1 MFNTISTAN
10 ERFLADLS
18 NLEGRLLTAQRQ
30 VSSGLRMQSV
40 ADDPDQVSALLEVKA
55 RIAHN
60 SQLKYNLGRVQTEV
74 NAAESAINTAAT
86 LMDRARQI
94 AAEGASSTTTVD
106 TRTQLAGQVK
116 DIITEM
122 FGLTQTQVEGRYVFS
137 GNSDQ
142 TAPYLS
148 VDLTQPNGVGA
159 YQGSNATRQVEHPN
173 GSTFSIS
180 YTAAQVFDSGGVST
194 SVFQSL
200 TALYN
205 NLQTSNVAN
214 LATDA
219 DNIGTAANFLDGQQA
234 RYGEIQNQVSDAV
247 SAQQKIDTQL
257 QTQLGNTQDADA
269 PSAIVELQK
278 ESIAQQAALQAHA
291 ALPKTSLFSFI
302 G

>member
-1 MFNTISTAN
+1 MFNTISAVN

-30 VSSGLRMQSV
+30 VSSGLRMQLV

-74 NAAESAINTAAT
+74 NVAESAINTGAM

-94 AAEGASSTTTVD
+94 AAQGASAITNVD
-106 TRTQLAGQVK
+106 TRLQLAGQVK

-137 GNSDQ
+137 GDSDQ
-142 TAPYLS
+142 TSPYLT
-148 VDLTQPNGVGA
+148 VDLTQPNGIGL
-159 YQGSNATRQVEHPN
+159 YQGSTATRQIEHPN
-173 GSTFSIS
+173 GSTFPIS
-180 YTAAQVFDSGGVST
+180 YTAGEVFDSGGVST

-200 TALYN
+200 TALDN
-205 NLQTSNVAN
+205 DLQTSNVAN
-214 LATDA
+214 LTTDA
-219 DNIGTAANFLDGQQA
+219 GNIGTAANFLSGQQA
-234 RYGEIQNQVSDAV
+234 RYGEIQNQVSDAIA
-247 SAQQKIDTQL
+247 AQEQLNTQL

-269 PSAIVELQK
+269 ASAILELQK
-278 ESIAQQAALQAHA
+278 ESMAQQAALQAHA
-291 ALPKTSLFSFI
+291 ALPRTSLFSFI

>member
-30 VSSGLRMQSV
+30 ISSGLRMQSV
-40 ADDPDQVSALLEVKA
+40 ADDPDQVSALLAVKA
-55 RIAHN
+55 QIAHN

-74 NAAESAINTAAT
+74 NAAENAINTAAT

-94 AAEGASSTTTVD
+94 AAQGASSTTTVD

-137 GNSDQ
+137 GDSDQ
-142 TAPYLS
+142 TPPYLN

-159 YQGSNATRQVEHPN
+159 YQGSSGTRQVEHPN
-173 GSTFSIS
+173 GSIFSIS
-180 YTAAQVFDSGGVST
+180 YTADQVFDSGGVSS

-205 NLQTSNVAN
+205 DLQSSNIAN
-214 LATDA
+214 LSTDA
-219 DNIGTAANFLDGQQA
+219 DNIGMAASFLDGQQA
-234 RYGEIQNQVSDAV
+234 RYGEIQNQVSDAI
-247 SAQQKIDTQL
+247 SAQQKLDTLL

-269 PSAIVELQK
+269 ASAIVELQK
-278 ESIAQQAALQAHA
+278 ESVAQQAALQAHA
-291 ALPKTSLFSFI
+291 ALPRTSLFSFI

>member
-40 ADDPDQVSALLEVKA
+40 ADDPDQVSALLAVKA
-55 RIAHN
+55 QIAHN
-60 SQLKYNLGRVQTEV
+60 NQLKYNLGRVQTEV
-74 NAAESAINTAAT
+74 NAAENAINTAAT

-94 AAEGASSTTTVD
+94 AAQGASSTTTVD

-137 GNSDQ
+137 GDSDQ
-142 TAPYLS
+142 TPPYLN

-159 YQGSNATRQVEHPN
+159 YQGSSGTRQVEHPN
-173 GSTFSIS
+173 GSIFSIS
-180 YTAAQVFDSGGVST
+180 YTADQVFDSGGVSS

-205 NLQTSNVAN
+205 DLQSSNIAN
-214 LATDA
+214 LSTDA
-219 DNIGTAANFLDGQQA
+219 DNIGMAASFLDGQQA
-234 RYGEIQNQVSDAV
+234 RYGEIQNQVSDAI
-247 SAQQKIDTQL
+247 SAQQKLDTLL

-269 PSAIVELQK
+269 ASAIVELQK
-278 ESIAQQAALQAHA
+278 ESVAQQAALQAHA
-291 ALPKTSLFSFI
+291 ALPRTSLFSFI

>member
-40 ADDPDQVSALLEVKA
+40 ADDPDQVSALLAVKA
-55 RIAHN
+55 LIAHN

-74 NAAESAINTAAT
+74 NAAENAINTAAT

-94 AAEGASSTTTVD
+94 AAQGASSTTTVD

-137 GNSDQ
+137 GDSDQ
-142 TAPYLS
+142 TPPYLN

-159 YQGSNATRQVEHPN
+159 YQGSSGTRQVEHPN
-173 GSTFSIS
+173 GSIFSIS
-180 YTAAQVFDSGGVST
+180 YTADQVFDSGGVSS

-205 NLQTSNVAN
+205 DLQSSNIAN
-214 LATDA
+214 LSTDA
-219 DNIGTAANFLDGQQA
+219 DNIGMAASFLDGQQA
-234 RYGEIQNQVSDAV
+234 RYGEIQNQVSDAI
-247 SAQQKIDTQL
+247 SAQQKLDTLL

-269 PSAIVELQK
+269 ASAIVELQK
-278 ESIAQQAALQAHA
+278 ESVAQQAALQAHA
-291 ALPKTSLFSFI
+291 ALPRTSLFSFI

>member
-1 MFNTISTAN
+1 
-10 ERFLADLS
+10 
-18 NLEGRLLTAQRQ
+18 
-30 VSSGLRMQSV
+30 
-40 ADDPDQVSALLEVKA
+40 
-55 RIAHN
+55 
-60 SQLKYNLGRVQTEV
+60 
-74 NAAESAINTAAT
+74 
-86 LMDRARQI
+86 MDRARQI
-94 AAEGASSTTTVD
+94 AAEGASGTTTVD

-173 GSTFSIS
+173 GSIFSIS

-257 QTQLGNTQDADA
+257 QTQLGNTQDADT

>member
-60 SQLKYNLGRVQTEV
+60 RQLKYNLGRVQTEV

-257 QTQLGNTQDADA
+257 QTQLGNTQDADT